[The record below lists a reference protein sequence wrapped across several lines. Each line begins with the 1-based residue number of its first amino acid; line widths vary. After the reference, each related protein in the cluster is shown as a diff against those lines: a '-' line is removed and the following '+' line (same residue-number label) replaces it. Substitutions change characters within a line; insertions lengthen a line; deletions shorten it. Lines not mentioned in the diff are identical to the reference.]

1 MKRSKKIVALAMA
14 ALMTAGSGMTVS
26 AGQWQSDTNGWWWQN
41 DDGSYPVGSWQWLD
55 GNNDGTAECYYFDGN
70 GYMLANT
77 TTPDG
82 YSVDGNGAWVVNGV
96 IQTQTSSA
104 QAQTGETQ
112 TGVYTDDYS
121 GTYAV
126 PYFEMDGSKTY
137 HDVVITYDAGSNSI
151 LYNDTA
157 AGYTAT
163 YTYFGT
169 GLNGWTS
176 FELVSAEEK
185 SSIFFSAPGVMEAY
199 GWDDFESVQ
208 RK

>member
-77 TTPDG
+77 ITPDG

-96 IQTQTSSA
+96 IQTQTSSV
-104 QAQTGETQ
+104 QAQTDETQ

-169 GLNGWTS
+169 DLNGWTS

>member
-1 MKRSKKIVALAMA
+1 
-14 ALMTAGSGMTVS
+14 
-26 AGQWQSDTNGWWWQN
+26 
-41 DDGSYPVGSWQWLD
+41 
-55 GNNDGTAECYYFDGN
+55 
-70 GYMLANT
+70 
-77 TTPDG
+77 
-82 YSVDGNGAWVVNGV
+82 
-96 IQTQTSSA
+96 
-104 QAQTGETQ
+104 
-112 TGVYTDDYS
+112 
-121 GTYAV
+121 
-126 PYFEMDGSKTY
+126 MDGSKTY

>member
-1 MKRSKKIVALAMA
+1 MKKKTLLTAAVSMALAASMSVP
-14 ALMTAGSGMTVS
+14 ALAGS
-26 AGQWQSDTNGWWWQN
+26 WQSNETGWWWQN
-41 DDGSYPVGSWQWLD
+41 DDGSYPTNSWQWLD
-55 GNNDGTAECYYFDGN
+55 GNNDGTAECYYFDGS

-82 YSVDGNGAWVVNGV
+82 YSVDGNGAWVVNGE
-96 IQTQTSSA
+96 IQTQTVNTETPA
-104 QAQTGETQ
+104 NETQ
-112 TGVYTDDYS
+112 TGEYTDDYS

-137 HDVVITYDAGSNSI
+137 HDVIITYDAGSNSI
-151 LYNDTA
+151 LYNDPA
-157 AGYTAT
+157 LGYTAT
-163 YTYFGT
+163 FTYFGA

-176 FELVSAEEK
+176 FELVSSEEK
-185 SSIFFSAPGVMEAY
+185 SSVFFSAPGVMEAY

>member
-1 MKRSKKIVALAMA
+1 MKKKTLLTAAVSMALAASMSIP
-14 ALMTAGSGMTVS
+14 ALAGS
-26 AGQWQSDTNGWWWQN
+26 WQSNVTGWWWQN
-41 DDGSYPVGSWQWLD
+41 DDGSYPVNSWQWLD
-55 GNNDGTAECYYFDGN
+55 GNNDGTAECYYFGPD

-96 IQTQTSSA
+96 IQTQTSSI
-104 QAQTGETQ
+104 QAHQ
-112 TGVYTDDYS
+112 TGVYTDNYS

-126 PYFEMDGSKTY
+126 PYFDMDGSKTY
-137 HDVVITYDAGSNSI
+137 HDVIITYDAGSNSI
-151 LYNDTA
+151 LYNDPV

-163 YTYFGT
+163 YTYFGA
-169 GLNGWTS
+169 GLNGWTA
-176 FELVSAEEK
+176 FELVSTEEK

>member
-77 TTPDG
+77 ITPDG
-82 YSVDGNGAWVVNGV
+82 YSVDGNGAWAVNGV
-96 IQTQTSSA
+96 IQTQTSSV

>member
-1 MKRSKKIVALAMA
+1 MKKKIA
-14 ALMTAGSGMTVS
+14 AAIVLMISIAAAVS
-26 AGQWQSDTNGWWWQN
+26 SAAFAGQWQPNENGWRWKN
-41 DDGSYPVGSWQWLD
+41 DDGSYAANSWQWID

-70 GYMLANT
+70 GYMLAST

-82 YSVDGNGAWVVNGV
+82 YSVDGNGAWVVNGE
-96 IQTQTSSA
+96 IQTQTVNTETPA
-104 QAQTGETQ
+104 NETQ
-112 TGVYTDDYS
+112 TGEYTDDYS

-137 HDVVITYDAGSNSI
+137 HDVIITYDAGSNSI
-151 LYNDTA
+151 LYNDPA
-157 AGYTAT
+157 SGYTAT
-163 YTYFGT
+163 FTYFGA

-176 FELVSAEEK
+176 FELVSSEEK
-185 SSIFFSAPGVMEAY
+185 SSVFFSAPGVMEAY